1 MKRHQH
7 PRRHLHPRWFEDKD
21 VRWCPWCRSRA
32 NKRAARQALAAI
44 QRKRRA
50 WTLMAI
56 EENPDLYFHEVREV
70 KRMSCEKITRAN
82 YRRES

>member
-7 PRRHLHPRWFEDKD
+7 PRRHLHPRWFEDTD

-50 WTLMAI
+50 SS
-56 EENPDLYFHEVREV
+56 E
-70 KRMSCEKITRAN
+70 
-82 YRRES
+82 